1 MDVYKWIKFIGPQ
14 VSIGHIVPG
23 GAADVDGR
31 LRTGDEIL
39 SVDSQSVVHTSHHHV
54 VNLMGAAALNGRVTI
69 GVRRWI
75 PLHAGHSGLPG
86 HPTSTSPQ
94 GLPLDA
100 GAAYPRGVEAGSM
113 YPYDVVVMRRETEG
127 FGFVIISSVTK
138 GVSFIGSLDLH
149 FLSRLINFKPKKKQM
164 NEM

>member
-1 MDVYKWIKFIGPQ
+1 MVQSLGPQ

-39 SVDSQSVVHTSHHHV
+39 SVDGQSVVHTSHHHV

-75 PLHAGHSGLPG
+75 PAHPLHPS
-86 HPTSTSPQ
+86 SVSPQ
-94 GLPLDA
+94 GRYSFFPVRTYFSVSALEFYSSQIDLSLTVPIYPV
-100 GAAYPRGVEAGSM
+100 GASSSKCQYSC
-113 YPYDVVVMRRETEG
+113 
-127 FGFVIISSVTK
+127 VIN
-138 GVSFIGSLDLH
+138 SFIAL
-149 FLSRLINFKPKKKQM
+149 QM
-164 NEM
+164 GCTRVDWTPEAFTLTTLLL